1 MFDLTVDTL
10 RYYER
15 VGVIPPVHR
24 NESGYRDFTT
34 NDLNWIFLA
43 KSLRNAGLSIE
54 SLIEFAQ
61 FAQLRKIENIEFA
74 QKQILADQLEELD
87 AKLAEMQEVRDLLV
101 YKIDTYDDHIAKF
114 KSGEISADKVE
125 KIWERKKK
133 NVLLAMNF
141 TSSFRIQDVKKI

>member
-1 MFDLTVDTL
+1 MNIKKAAEMF
-10 RYYER
+10 
-15 VGVIPPVHR
+15 
-24 NESGYRDFTT
+24 
-34 NDLNWIFLA
+34 DLNWIFLA

-61 FAQLRKIENIEFA
+61 FAQLRKTENVEFA

-114 KSGEISADKVE
+114 KSGEISTDKVE
-125 KIWERKKK
+125 KIWERKK
-133 NVLLAMNF
+133 
-141 TSSFRIQDVKKI
+141 

>member
-1 MFDLTVDTL
+1 MNIKKAAEMFDLTVDTL

-61 FAQLRKIENIEFA
+61 LAQLRKTENVEFA

-114 KSGEISADKVE
+114 KSGEITTDKVE
-125 KIWERKKK
+125 KIWERKK
-133 NVLLAMNF
+133 
-141 TSSFRIQDVKKI
+141 